1 MQSGENVSSERTPEP
16 VGQPARR
23 PYGPDEKIDWI
34 DSVPFFLVHIV
45 GGLAIFTGFSWPAI
59 LMCLFMYYF
68 RMFAITGA
76 YHRYFSHRTYKTSR
90 FFQFILAFWGASSAQ
105 QGPLWWAAH
114 HRHHHKYSDTPD
126 DVHSARQR
134 GLWWS
139 HVGWILCKKYSRT
152 NVEAVKDLTK
162 YQELL
167 FINRYH
173 SIAPIVLATA
183 IYFFGAFLQH
193 AAPGLHT
200 NGLQMVTW
208 GFFTSTTLLY
218 HGTFC
223 INSLCHLIGK
233 KRYETGDDSKNSFVL
248 SMVTLGEGWHNN
260 HHRFPFAESQGIFW
274 WEIDITHYILKV
286 FSWVGLVWDIQS
298 HPRELIGQGR
308 AG

>member
-45 GGLAIFTGFSWPAI
+45 GVLAIFTGFSWPAI